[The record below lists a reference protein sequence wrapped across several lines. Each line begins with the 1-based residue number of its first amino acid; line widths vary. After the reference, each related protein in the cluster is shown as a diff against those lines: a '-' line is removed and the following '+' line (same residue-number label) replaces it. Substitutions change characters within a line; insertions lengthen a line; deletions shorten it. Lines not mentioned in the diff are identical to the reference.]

1 MGSGI
6 YGALKTDAAA
16 LFPARW
22 YFEEG
27 DREHYRELRVALVG
41 SLDRR
46 TGYPVQNMRAST
58 KGTIIR
64 VSQPLPIQER
74 QEFVFLGMWWLVDE
88 VRYDL
93 TAVNPQ
99 AAGAGDIMKNALVE
113 VVLIGSGRVAE

>member
-1 MGSGI
+1 M
-6 YGALKTDAAA
+6 
-16 LFPARW
+16 AR
-22 YFEEG
+22 G
-27 DREHYRELRVALVG
+27 TTLV
-41 SLDRR
+41 
-46 TGYPVQNMRAST
+46 PRAWT
-58 KGTIIR
+58 KGAVIR

-113 VVLIGSGRVAE
+113 VVLIGSGRVAEHEGAWT